1 VRPRAA
7 LIGGLCAAALAAG
20 CAGGAPAPTA
30 ARDTTPARS
39 AAAPAPAPAVP
50 ILLYHH
56 HATPPRGDPHASLWV
71 TPARFAAH
79 LAALDRAGFTAVTL
93 GAAWRAWHGGPA
105 LPARPV
111 VVTFDDGYDNQD
123 AVARPALA
131 ARRWPGVLNLQLD
144 RVGVPGGLSRA
155 ALARM
160 ARAGWEVDDHSAT
173 HPDLTRVSAARL
185 RAEVAGSRATLARRF
200 GIRTRFFAFPFG
212 RVDARVRRAVR
223 DAGFVAATTIAPGR
237 ATAADDPLALPRIVV
252 RRTTTP
258 AGLVRLA
265 AGS

>member
-1 VRPRAA
+1 
-7 LIGGLCAAALAAG
+7 
-20 CAGGAPAPTA
+20 
-30 ARDTTPARS
+30 
-39 AAAPAPAPAVP
+39 
-50 ILLYHH
+50 
-56 HATPPRGDPHASLWV
+56 V
-71 TPARFAAH
+71 TPARFTRQ

-93 GAAWRAWHGGPA
+93 GAVWRAWHGGPA

-111 VVTFDDGYDNQD
+111 VITFDDGFDNQD

-160 ARAGWEVDDHSAT
+160 TRAGWEVDDHSVT

-185 RAEVAGSRATLARRF
+185 RAEVAGSRAALARRL
-200 GIRTRFFAFPFG
+200 GIKTMFFAYPYG
-212 RVDARVRRAVR
+212 RLDARVRRAVR
-223 DAGFVAATTIAPGR
+223 DAGFAAATTIAPGR
-237 ATAADDPLALPRIVV
+237 ATARDDPLALPRIVV
-252 RRTTTP
+252 RATTTP

>member
-1 VRPRAA
+1 MARAGV
-7 LIGGLCAAALAAG
+7 IGVLCALALAAG
-20 CAGGAPAPTA
+20 CAGDDAPETVA
-30 ARDTTPARS
+30 TPAAVS
-39 AAAPAPAPAVP
+39 PAVP

-56 HATPPRGDPHASLWV
+56 LAAPPRGDPHASLWV

-79 LAALDRAGFTAVTL
+79 LAALDRAGFHAVTL
-93 GAAWRAWHGGPA
+93 GAVWRAWHGGPA

-111 VVTFDDGYDNQD
+111 VITFDDGFDNQD

-131 ARRWPGVLNLQLD
+131 ARRWPGVLNLQLN
-144 RVGVPGGLSRA
+144 RVGIPGGLSRA

-160 ARAGWEVDDHSAT
+160 RRAGWEVDDHSAT

-185 RAEVAGSRATLARRF
+185 RAEVAGSRATLKRRF
-200 GIRTRFFAFPFG
+200 GIDTMFFCYPYG

-223 DAGFVAATTIAPGR
+223 AAGFAAATTIAPGR
-237 ATAADDPLALPRIVV
+237 ATAAQDPLSLPRIVV
-252 RRTTTP
+252 RATTTP
-258 AGLVRLA
+258 ASLVHLA